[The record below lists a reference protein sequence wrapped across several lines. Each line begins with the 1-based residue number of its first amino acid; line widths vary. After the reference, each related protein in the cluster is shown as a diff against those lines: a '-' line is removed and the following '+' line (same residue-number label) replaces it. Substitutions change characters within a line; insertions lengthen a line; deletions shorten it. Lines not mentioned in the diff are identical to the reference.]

1 MKKSDLVRE
10 FGKPPF
16 TDLRTLTRFS
26 GGDRHDF
33 RGPNS
38 KLVKSK
44 PSMCTRCNNVRTQP
58 FDAAW
63 DRFGSY
69 LVDHEAEILARR
81 SLDLQSVFGAD
92 WRPRAADV
100 ERYVVKHLICRIV
113 DQLPRPICLD
123 PELLEFLDGG
133 AYPSVLELDLCIDLG
148 VVEMLRVAR
157 AAPPPEEPE
166 AADAGFLGTTDLW
179 VQQSKS
185 TGEWF
190 EPQGGLYYRWMGIFW
205 KIGDRPAESAFA
217 QALVPLGSC
226 EDFFGPDFRTA
237 LSRGAS
243 AEGA

>member
-1 MKKSDLVRE
+1 MLILGHPDAVALGLRRTGREPLLVVR
-10 FGKPPF
+10 
-16 TDLRTLTRFS
+16 RA
-26 GGDRHDF
+26 RHDF

-44 PSMCTRCNNVRTQP
+44 PSMCTRCNNVRSQP

-166 AADAGFLGTTDLW
+166 AADAGFARHLRGLLRAGLSYGPQPRGLG
-179 VQQSKS
+179 
-185 TGEWF
+185 
-190 EPQGGLYYRWMGIFW
+190 
-205 KIGDRPAESAFA
+205 
-217 QALVPLGSC
+217 
-226 EDFFGPDFRTA
+226 
-237 LSRGAS
+237 
-243 AEGA
+243 